1 MSVRPI
7 PEGYHSITPYLMI
20 NGATEAIE
28 FYRRAFGAT
37 QLFKLDAPGGK
48 IGHAE
53 IQIGDSRI
61 MMADDCGGESPFR
74 NPQSS
79 GGSPV
84 GLHLYVENVDAVF
97 AQAVS
102 AGGTVIKPVQD
113 QFYGDRTGALKDP
126 FGHIWFLAT
135 HKEEL
140 SPEEI
145 KQRAEAMFK
154 QADPKTG
161 PAS

>member
-7 PEGYHSITPYLMI
+7 PDGYHFITPYLMI
-20 NGATEAIE
+20 NGAAEAIE
-28 FYRRAFGAT
+28 FYRRAFGAKE
-37 QLFKLDAPGGK
+37 LLKMDAPGGK

-53 IQIGDSRI
+53 IQIGNSRI
-61 MMADDCGGESPFR
+61 MMADDCGGESPFS
-74 NPQSS
+74 NPHSV

-84 GLHLYVENVDAVF
+84 GLHLYVEDVDAGF

-102 AGGTVIKPVQD
+102 EGATVIKPVKD
-113 QFYGDRTGALKDP
+113 QFYGDRTGALKGP

-140 SPEEI
+140 SPDEI

-154 QADPKTG
+154 QSGPDTA

>member
-1 MSVRPI
+1 MSIRPI
-7 PEGYHSITPYLMI
+7 PDGYHSITPYLMI
-20 NGATEAIE
+20 NGAAEAIE
-28 FYRRAFGAT
+28 FYRRAFGAKE
-37 QLFKLDAPGGK
+37 LFKMDAPGGK

-53 IQIGDSRI
+53 IEIGNSRI
-61 MMADDCGGESPFR
+61 MMADDCGGESPFS
-74 NPQSS
+74 NPQSA

-84 GLHLYVENVDAVF
+84 GLHLYVEDVDAVF

-102 AGGTVIKPVQD
+102 EGATVIKSVKD

-140 SPEEI
+140 SPDEI

-154 QADPKTG
+154 QSDPDAA

>member
-20 NGATEAIE
+20 NGAAEAIE

-37 QLFKLDAPGGK
+37 ESFKLDAPGGK
-48 IGHAE
+48 VGHAE

-74 NPQSS
+74 NPQTS

-84 GLHLYVENVDAVF
+84 GLHLYVEDVDAVF
-97 AQAVS
+97 DRAVS
-102 AGGTVIKPVQD
+102 AGATVIKPVQD
-113 QFYGDRTGALKDP
+113 QLLRRQNRRIERPVRTHLVSCDP
-126 FGHIWFLAT
+126 QGRTVA
-135 HKEEL
+135 
-140 SPEEI
+140 
-145 KQRAEAMFK
+145 R
-154 QADPKTG
+154 
-161 PAS
+161 

>member
-1 MSVRPI
+1 MSVQPI

-20 NGATEAIE
+20 NGAAQAIE

-37 QLFKLDAPGGK
+37 ESFKLEAPGGK

-61 MMADDCGGESPFR
+61 MMADDCGGEGPFH
-74 NPQSS
+74 NPQAS

-84 GLHLYVENVDAVF
+84 ALHLYVEDVDAVF
-97 AQAVS
+97 DRAVS
-102 AGGTVIKPVQD
+102 AGATVIKPVQD
-113 QFYGDRTGALKDP
+113 QFYGDRTGTLKDP

-135 HKEEL
+135 HKEEV
-140 SPEEI
+140 SPDEI
-145 KQRAEAMFK
+145 KQRAETIFK
-154 QADPKTG
+154 QHHPDTA

>member
-20 NGATEAIE
+20 NGAAEAIE
-28 FYRRAFGAT
+28 FYQHAFGAT
-37 QLFKLDAPGGK
+37 ESFKLEAPGGK

-74 NPQSS
+74 NPQAS

-84 GLHLYVENVDAVF
+84 GLHLYVEDVDAVF
-97 AQAVS
+97 DRAVS
-102 AGGTVIKPVQD
+102 AGATVIKPVQD
-113 QFYGDRTGALKDP
+113 QFYGDRTGTLKDP

-135 HKEEL
+135 HKEEV
-140 SPEEI
+140 SPDEI
-145 KQRAEAMFK
+145 KQRRDHV
-154 QADPKTG
+154 QATSP
-161 PAS
+161 

>member
-7 PEGYHSITPYLMI
+7 PDGYHSITPYLMI
-20 NGATEAIE
+20 NGAAEAIQ
-28 FYRRAFGAT
+28 FYRRAFGAKE
-37 QLFKLDAPGGK
+37 LFKMDAP
-48 IGHAE
+48 
-53 IQIGDSRI
+53 I
-61 MMADDCGGESPFR
+61 MMADDCGGESPFS
-74 NPQSS
+74 NPHSV

-84 GLHLYVENVDAVF
+84 GLHLYVEDVDAVF

-102 AGGTVIKPVQD
+102 EGATVIKPVKD

-140 SPEEI
+140 SPDEI

-154 QADPKTG
+154 QSGPDTA

>member
-1 MSVRPI
+1 
-7 PEGYHSITPYLMI
+7 MI
-20 NGATEAIE
+20 NGAAEAIE

-53 IQIGDSRI
+53 IQLGDSRI

-74 NPQSS
+74 NPQSTD
-79 GGSPV
+79 GSPV
-84 GLHLYVENVDAVF
+84 GLHLYVEDVDAVF
-97 AQAVS
+97 AQAVG
-102 AGGTVIKPVQD
+102 AGATVIKPLQD

-126 FGHIWFLAT
+126 FGYVWFLAT

-140 SPEEI
+140 SPDEI
-145 KQRAEAMFK
+145 KQRAETMFK
-154 QADPKTG
+154 QHQPDTAP
-161 PAS
+161 S

>member
-20 NGATEAIE
+20 NGVAEAIE
-28 FYRRAFGAT
+28 FYQRAFGAT

-53 IQIGDSRI
+53 IRLGNSRI

-74 NPQSS
+74 NPLST

-84 GLHLYVENVDAVF
+84 GLHFYVEDVDAVF
-97 AQAVS
+97 AQAVG
-102 AGGTVIKPVQD
+102 AGATVIKPVQD

-140 SPEEI
+140 SPDEI
-145 KQRAEAMFK
+145 KQRAEKMFK
-154 QADPKTG
+154 QHHPNAAP
-161 PAS
+161 S